1 MGLYYHLVDQQ
12 PHWLPTVHEPRLLL
26 IAHQFIHSFRLL
38 DRFQSIAAIARIQL
52 HSAES
57 IWLEPQFMQLL
68 FVLCACVY
76 CRRRTWAPPPPTM
89 GKNPFERPWM
99 VNNGAAAAAG
109 GGGAIGLK
117 GIIAGGITGGIEI
130 CITFPTEYVKTQLQL
145 DEKGE
150 QRLVSYCDDDHS
162 RSGAV
167 KVLFLFPSS
176 FILSFPPPF
185 SSITLSRSTTL
196 SMNLH
201 IHIHSGAWKQL
212 IHRPLVI
219 IIFGRKL
226 NSQITMNM
234 NMVIWNH
241 SEPSEFETKQTHCCS
256 RFYLE
261 KLKWNPS
268 YHHTAL

>member
-117 GIIAGGITGGIEI
+117 GIIAGGITGHWDLHHLPHRVRE
-130 CITFPTEYVKTQLQL
+130 
-145 DEKGE
+145 DAA
-150 QRLVSYCDDDHS
+150 
-162 RSGAV
+162 AV
-167 KVLFLFPSS
+167 GRERWATIGFLLWWWS
-176 FILSFPPPF
+176 
-185 SSITLSRSTTL
+185 
-196 SMNLH
+196 
-201 IHIHSGAWKQL
+201 
-212 IHRPLVI
+212 
-219 IIFGRKL
+219 
-226 NSQITMNM
+226 
-234 NMVIWNH
+234 
-241 SEPSEFETKQTHCCS
+241 
-256 RFYLE
+256 
-261 KLKWNPS
+261 
-268 YHHTAL
+268 